1 MRQLNLKKYIGLCA
15 GHCLIGS
22 NARPVFFLN
31 DFFLSNALVDI
42 CFEIKKKSKEGYFV
56 IFGEEK
62 RKEEKKKG
70 PQGQTVLLSLT
81 CAISKE
87 KGCDDASNNMVER
100 VGLTIERLYT

>member
-1 MRQLNLKKYIGLCA
+1 
-15 GHCLIGS
+15 LIGS

-62 RKEEKKKG
+62 RKEER
-70 PQGQTVLLSLT
+70 PTRTNRPIVADM
-81 CAISKE
+81 CY
-87 KGCDDASNNMVER
+87 
-100 VGLTIERLYT
+100 IERKRM

>member
-42 CFEIKKKSKEGYFV
+42 CFEIKKKKQRRLLCNFWRRKE
-56 IFGEEK
+56 K
-62 RKEEKKKG
+62 RRKEER
-70 PQGQTVLLSLT
+70 PTRTNRPIVADM
-81 CAISKE
+81 CY
-87 KGCDDASNNMVER
+87 
-100 VGLTIERLYT
+100 IERKRM

>member
-62 RKEEKKKG
+62 RKEER
-70 PQGQTVLLSLT
+70 PTRTNRPIVADM
-81 CAISKE
+81 CY
-87 KGCDDASNNMVER
+87 
-100 VGLTIERLYT
+100 IERKRM